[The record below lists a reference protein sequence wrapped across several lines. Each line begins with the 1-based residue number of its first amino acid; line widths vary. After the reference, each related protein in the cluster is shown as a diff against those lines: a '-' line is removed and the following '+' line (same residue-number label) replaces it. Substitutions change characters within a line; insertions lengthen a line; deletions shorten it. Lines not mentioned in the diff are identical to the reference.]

1 MENMEHTPPSTT
13 RSIDLTGLPEEAI
26 RAIESLVFL
35 LRQQAAAPS
44 PTHTFASR
52 EEWIQAS
59 RAWAASH
66 TPQGSNA
73 DWSRE
78 SIYPDPDE

>member
-1 MENMEHTPPSTT
+1 MEHTPPSTT

-26 RAIESLVFL
+26 RAIELLVSM
-35 LRQQAAAPS
+35 LRKQATTYGG
-44 PTHTFASR
+44 THTFASR